1 MLKELRIKNFAIIDD
16 LKVRF
21 EERLNVLTGET
32 GAGKSI
38 IVDALSLALGSRAQ
52 SDLIR
57 TGEKEAVV
65 QAYFEVGADEKF
77 IDLGIDVSD
86 GLILRRYISSAG
98 KSRSYI
104 NDVMVNLQTLAELG
118 KSLLDIH
125 GQHEHQSLM
134 SVEKHG
140 ILLDLYGKLYTD
152 RENVKSLYEEVQ
164 VLKREKTELTQKV
177 KDRAHR
183 VDLLKFQINEI
194 DTASLKPGEK
204 EVLIEERRILTNL
217 NKLKELIETSYAL
230 LYGTE
235 GSCIERLSSIIAKV
249 KEMSSI
255 DESVTET
262 LTLLESAMPLV
273 DDAAIFL
280 RGFKDRYDLDP
291 GRLSEVEDRLELIKR
306 LEKKYSE
313 GIETIL
319 AYRGEAKKELKGLE
333 FTDERLES
341 LENELKSR
349 EEILLRAAL
358 SLSKK
363 RKEVGKKAEELIG
376 KELKELAFSK
386 AAFKI
391 DIRQAAI
398 TSNGLDRV
406 EFMFSANP
414 GEPPKSL
421 TKIAS
426 GGELSRVMLAL
437 KSILADVD
445 NIPILIFDEVD
456 AGIGGRTAERVAKK
470 LKVISNKHQVLCTT
484 HLPQIASLGDFH
496 LKVGKRRKEE
506 RVCVEVKE
514 LSGEERLDEIA
525 RMLSGKITE
534 VSLKHAQELL
544 RTASL

>member
-65 QAYFEVGADEKF
+65 QAYFEKGADEKF
-77 IDLGIDVSD
+77 LDLGIDVSD
-86 GLILRRYISSAG
+86 GLIFRRSISSAG
-98 KSRSYI
+98 KNRAYI
-104 NDVMVNLQTLAELG
+104 NDMMVNLQTLAELG
-118 KSLLDIH
+118 KSLVDIH

-140 ILLDLYGKLYTD
+140 ILLDSYGRLYTD
-152 RENVKSLYEEVQ
+152 REKVKSIYEEVQ
-164 VLKREKTELTQKV
+164 TLKREKAELTRKV

-204 EVLIEERRILTNL
+204 EALIEERRILTNL
-217 NKLKELIETSYAL
+217 SKLKELTETAYSL
-230 LYGTE
+230 LYETE

-249 KEMSSI
+249 REMSLI
-255 DESVTET
+255 DESVTEI
-262 LTLLESAMPLV
+262 LTLLESAIPLV
-273 DDAAIFL
+273 DDAAISL

-291 GRLSEVEDRLELIKR
+291 KRLSEVEDRLELIKR
-306 LEKKYSE
+306 LEKKYGE

-319 AYRGEAKKELKGLE
+319 EYCGEAEKELKGLE
-333 FTDERLES
+333 FIDERLES
-341 LENELKSR
+341 LEDELKFK
-349 EEILLRAAL
+349 EEILLKAAL
-358 SLSKK
+358 SLSEK
-363 RKEVGKKAEELIG
+363 RKEVGKRVEELIR
-376 KELKELAFSK
+376 KELEELAFSK
-386 AAFKI
+386 AEFKI
-391 DIRQAAI
+391 DIRQEAI
-398 TSNGLDRV
+398 TSNGLDRI

-414 GEPPKSL
+414 GEPPKPL

-470 LKVISNKHQVLCTT
+470 LKAISNKHQVLCTT

-496 LKVGKRRKEE
+496 LKVGKRQKEG

-514 LSGEERLDEIA
+514 LSGKERLDEIA